1 VFGGAAVL
9 FWRCCGVSGGGFC
22 CGFCCG
28 EGDEV
33 MWYGLGSG
41 S

>member
-1 VFGGAAVL
+1 VLGGRGV
-9 FWRCCGVSGGGFC
+9 WRCCGVSGGGFC
-22 CGFCCG
+22 RG
-28 EGDEV
+28 EGGEV

>member
-22 CGFCCG
+22 CG

-33 MWYGLGSG
+33 MWYDLGSG